1 MRSVH
6 GYRPRPLIAAPT
18 WLNPALPVLRTV
30 CLPLPSKLTP
40 FIGGRRPLVFFGPVS
55 RAATTP
61 LPAGLPV
68 IVGAIEVGVNM
79 KMIKLLPKALEMP
92 NEPIHFCTRLLD
104 LLVEVGEVVRRQ
116 RLR

>member
-40 FIGGRRPLVFFGPVS
+40 FIGGRRPLVRFGPASLNADVPVP
-55 RAATTP
+55 ATA
-61 LPAGLPV
+61 LCAV
-68 IVGAIEVGVNM
+68 VGAIEVGVNM
-79 KMIKLLPKALEMP
+79 KMIKL
-92 NEPIHFCTRLLD
+92 F
-104 LLVEVGEVVRRQ
+104 RQ
-116 RLR
+116 RR